1 MTHDPAPRPTVEPTA
16 EQLWGADL
24 KVPIGLG
31 CNTFG
36 RTTDERSSRRV
47 LDAFAEAGGA
57 LVDTADTYSDGASET
72 ILGNWLRQ
80 RNNRDQVIVSTK
92 VGNHPRFTGLSA
104 TTVTAALE
112 ESLRRLGTDY
122 VDIYFAHYQDDGT
135 PVEESVTAF
144 DALVRAG
151 KVRAVGLSN
160 FAADTVQTWI
170 EVARDG
176 GYAAPVALQPHYSLV
191 HRQPFENEYAAIATT
206 ERLAVLPYRALGGGF
221 LSGKYRT
228 EASTEGRPRGAG
240 VLPLLTPAGLGLL
253 DTLDAIAGFHDVK
266 PVAVAL
272 AWLLRQPTVIAPLAS
287 ATSTGQLDQLLTAPT
302 ISLENAEVARITAA
316 ADFRLLGH

>member
-1 MTHDPAPRPTVEPTA
+1 MTHDPAPRHTA
-16 EQLWGADL
+16 EPMAEHLWGADL

-36 RTTDERSSRRV
+36 RTTNERSSHQV
-47 LDAFAEAGGA
+47 LDAFAEAGGV

-80 RNNRDQVIVSTK
+80 RSNRDQVVVSTK
-92 VGNHPRFTGLSA
+92 VGNHPRFAGLSA

-122 VDIYFAHYQDDGT
+122 VDVYFAHYEDDET
-135 PVEESVTAF
+135 PVEDSVAAF

-160 FAADTVQTWI
+160 FAADTVRTWI
-170 EVARDG
+170 HTARTG
-176 GYAAPVALQPHYSLV
+176 GYAVPVALQPHYSLV
-191 HRQPFENEYAAIATT
+191 HRQPFENEYAAIATA
-206 ERLAVLPYRALGGGF
+206 EGLAVLPYRALGGGF

-228 EASTEGRPRGAG
+228 EASTEGRARGAG

-253 DTLDAIAGFHDVK
+253 DTLTAIAGSHDVQ
-266 PVAVAL
+266 PAAVAL
-272 AWLLRQPTVIAPLAS
+272 AWLLRQPTVTAPLAS
-287 ATSTGQLDQLLTAPT
+287 ATSTGQLHDFLAASR
-302 ISLENAEVARITAA
+302 ISLADTEVARITAA
-316 ADFRLLGH
+316 ADFTA

>member
-1 MTHDPAPRPTVEPTA
+1 VTHDPAPRHTVESTGEDP
-16 EQLWGADL
+16 WGAFL

-36 RTTDERSSRRV
+36 RTTDEVCSRQV

-80 RNNRDQVIVSTK
+80 RSNRDQVVVSTK
-92 VGNHPRFTGLSA
+92 VGNHPRFEGLSA

-122 VDIYFAHYQDDGT
+122 VDIYFAHYEDADT
-135 PVEESVTAF
+135 PLEDSVAAF

-160 FAADTVQTWI
+160 FAADTVRKWI
-170 EVARDG
+170 SLARAG

-206 ERLAVLPYRALGGGF
+206 ECLAVLPYRALGGGF

-228 EASTEGRPRGAG
+228 EASTEGRARGAG
-240 VLPLLTPAGLGLL
+240 VMPLLTPAGLGLL
-253 DTLDAIAGFHDVK
+253 DTLSAIAGSHDVR
-266 PVAVAL
+266 PAAVAL

-287 ATSTGQLDQLLTAPT
+287 ATSTGQLNDLLAAPT
-302 ISLENAEVARITAA
+302 ISLDDAEVARITSA
-316 ADFRLLGH
+316 ADFTA